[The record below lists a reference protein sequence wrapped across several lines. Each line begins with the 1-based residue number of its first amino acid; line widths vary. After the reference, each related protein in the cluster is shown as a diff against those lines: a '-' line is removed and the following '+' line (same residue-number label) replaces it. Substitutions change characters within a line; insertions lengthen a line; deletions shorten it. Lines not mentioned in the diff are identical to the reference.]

1 MSKILSICIPSY
13 NMEDYL
19 QRCVDSMIVDEVLDR
34 LEIIIVNDGS
44 KDGTLSIANNYKERY
59 PQSVIVIDKPNG
71 HYGSCINA
79 ALKVATGK
87 YFRIVDADDW
97 VDSKALVELIGV
109 LNTINVDCVCTNFS
123 FRYSNGSRVEH
134 LNVKYN
140 EVFDLN
146 HFVLPHECLRMHNLT
161 FASDL
166 LHRIDYSQSEGVCYT
181 DLEYVYFPLSCS
193 RSIYFLDVSLYQY
206 FLGRE
211 GQSVE
216 FNVLVKNNDHY
227 LKVIKKIELVH
238 NSDLPFNKNEPMIYS
253 AVLEFSMLSFALPH
267 YILYYKFDDE
277 KEKLYRRVYS
287 GLKRDGL
294 LRFPIIYRKSKVRMI
309 QLWYISGKLSRFLML
324 PFRLYEKWSNS

>member
-13 NMEDYL
+13 NMEEYL
-19 QRCVDSMIVDEVLDR
+19 HRCVDSMLVEEVLDQ

-44 KDGTLSIANNYKERY
+44 KDGTLSIANDYKERH
-59 PQSVIVIDKPNG
+59 PQSVVVIDKPNG

-97 VDSKALVELIGV
+97 VDSNALVELIGV
-109 LNTINVDCVCTNFS
+109 LNTLDVDCVCTNFS
-123 FRYSNGSRVEH
+123 FRYPNGSRVEQ

-146 HFVLPHECLRMHNLT
+146 HFDVPHECLRMHNLT
-161 FASDL
+161 FATEL

-181 DLEYVYFPLSCS
+181 DMEYVYFPLSCS
-193 RSIYFLDVSLYQY
+193 QSIYFLDVSLYQY
-206 FLGRE
+206 FLGRD
-211 GQSVE
+211 GQSVD

-238 NSDLPFNKNEPMIYS
+238 NSDLPFNENEPMIYS

-267 YILYYKFDDE
+267 YILYYKYDEE

-287 GLKRDGL
+287 GLVREGI
-294 LRFPIIYRKSKVRMI
+294 LRFPRIYGSNKVRMI
-309 QLWYISGKLSRFLML
+309 QLWYKSGKLSRYLMA
-324 PFRLYEKWSNS
+324 PFRLYDKWSN